1 MEIHVKVVFLG
12 QLDQKLLQILF
23 LNMRIMAK
31 MDQKN
36 AKTEKWLAL
45 RQKSIFFQN
54 SFFLYFFNLLVTD
67 LGGASRFGQKVDL
80 SPPLLIL
87 FSFFFGKLY
96 ASVPLNPNM

>member
-36 AKTEKWLAL
+36 AKTEKWLAI

-54 SFFLYFFNLLVTD
+54 SFFLFFFTLLVTD
-67 LGGASRFGQKVDL
+67 LGGARAGLAKKSIY
-80 SPPLLIL
+80 PPLL
-87 FSFFFGKLY
+87 
-96 ASVPLNPNM
+96 

>member
-36 AKTEKWLAL
+36 AKTEKWLAI

-54 SFFLYFFNLLVTD
+54 SFFLFFFTLLVTD
-67 LGGASRFGQKVDL
+67 LGGREQVWPKSRFI
-80 SPPLLIL
+80 PPCYL
-87 FSFFFGKLY
+87 
-96 ASVPLNPNM
+96 

>member
-23 LNMRIMAK
+23 LNMRIMTK

-36 AKTEKWLAL
+36 AKTEKWLAI

-54 SFFLYFFNLLVTD
+54 SFFLFFFTLLVTD
-67 LGGASRFGQKVDL
+67 LGGREQVWPKSRFI
-80 SPPLLIL
+80 PPLLI
-87 FSFFFGKLY
+87 
-96 ASVPLNPNM
+96 